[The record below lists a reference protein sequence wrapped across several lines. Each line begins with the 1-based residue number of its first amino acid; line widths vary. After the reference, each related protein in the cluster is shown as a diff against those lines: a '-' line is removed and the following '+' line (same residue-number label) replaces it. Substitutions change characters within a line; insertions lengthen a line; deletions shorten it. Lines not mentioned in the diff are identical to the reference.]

1 MARWCG
7 HHITP
12 KNIFSISNLRFK
24 LQPLSKRKISLS
36 ENELILALR
45 QKDKI
50 GAEALYDMYSSS
62 LYGII
67 YRIVQHEEIA
77 EDLLQETFVK
87 IWNSFSSF
95 DSTKGRL
102 FTWMVNVARNLSIDK
117 IRSKDFRN
125 NSKNQDL
132 ENTVNFIDEQ
142 QNTALNPDILG
153 VKELVQKLKPE
164 QKSILDLV
172 YFRGY
177 THVEAA
183 EELGIPLGT
192 VKTRMR
198 MAIITLRKFFN

>member
-1 MARWCG
+1 MSKA
-7 HHITP
+7 
-12 KNIFSISNLRFK
+12 KNT
-24 LQPLSKRKISLS
+24 LS
-36 ENELILALR
+36 EDDLILAIR
-45 QKDKI
+45 QKNKA
-50 GAEALYDMYSSS
+50 GAEALYDMYSGS
-62 LYGII
+62 LYGVI

-77 EDLLQETFVK
+77 QDLLQDTFVK
-87 IWNSFSSF
+87 IWNSFSSY
-95 DSTKGRL
+95 DPSKGRL

-117 IRSKDFRN
+117 VRSKDFRN
-125 NSKNQDL
+125 NSRNQDI

-142 QNTALNPDILG
+142 KNTEINPDVVG
-153 VKELVQKLKPE
+153 VKELMQQLKPE

-198 MAIITLRKFFN
+198 MAIMTLRKFFN

>member
-1 MARWCG
+1 LNYRNL
-7 HHITP
+7 
-12 KNIFSISNLRFK
+12 KSN
-24 LQPLSKRKISLS
+24 PLSKSRKALS
-36 ENELILALR
+36 EEELIRALR
-45 QKDKI
+45 QQEKI

-62 LYGII
+62 LYGVI

-77 EDLLQETFVK
+77 EDLLQETFLK
-87 IWNSFSSF
+87 IWNSFSAYDQS
-95 DSTKGRL
+95 KGRL
-102 FTWMVNVARNLSIDK
+102 FTWMVNLARNLSIDK
-117 IRSKDFRN
+117 LRSKDFRN

-132 ENTVNFIDEQ
+132 ENTVTSIDEQ
-142 QNTALNPDILG
+142 RNTAINPDIVG
-153 VKELVQKLKPE
+153 VKELVQQLKPD
-164 QKSILDLV
+164 QKSVLDLV

>member
-1 MARWCG
+1 M
-7 HHITP
+7 
-12 KNIFSISNLRFK
+12 
-24 LQPLSKRKISLS
+24 SKKRTTLS
-36 ENELILALR
+36 ETDLIHALR
-45 QKDKI
+45 QKDTI

-67 YRIVQHEEIA
+67 YRIVQHEELA

-87 IWNSFSSF
+87 IWNSFASY
-95 DSTKGRL
+95 DSKKGRL
-102 FTWMVNVARNLSIDK
+102 FTWMANLARNLSIDK

-125 NSKNQDL
+125 NSKNQDI

-142 QNTALNPDILG
+142 KSISINPDLLG
-153 VKELVQKLKPE
+153 IKDLVHQLKPD

-192 VKTRMR
+192 VKTRLR

>member
-1 MARWCG
+1 MSKQK
-7 HHITP
+7 IT
-12 KNIFSISNLRFK
+12 
-24 LQPLSKRKISLS
+24 LS

-45 QKDKI
+45 EKNKL

-67 YRIVQHEEIA
+67 YRIVQHEEMA
-77 EDLLQETFVK
+77 EDLLQDTFVK
-87 IWNSFSSF
+87 IWNSFSSY

-125 NSKNQDL
+125 NIKNQDI
-132 ENTVNFIDEQ
+132 ENTVNIIDEQ
-142 QNTALNPDILG
+142 RSTAINPDIVG
-153 VKELVQKLKPE
+153 VKELVQHLKPE

-198 MAIITLRKFFN
+198 MAITTLRKFFN

>member
-1 MARWCG
+1 M
-7 HHITP
+7 
-12 KNIFSISNLRFK
+12 
-24 LQPLSKRKISLS
+24 SKSRKALS
-36 ENELILALR
+36 EDELIRALR
-45 QKDKI
+45 QQDKI

-62 LYGII
+62 LYGVI

-87 IWNSFSSF
+87 IWNSFSAY
-95 DSTKGRL
+95 DPAKGRL
-102 FTWMVNVARNLSIDK
+102 FTWMVNLARNLSIDK
-117 IRSKDFRN
+117 LRSKDFRN

-132 ENTVNFIDEQ
+132 ENTVPSIDEQ
-142 QNTALNPDILG
+142 RNTAINPDIVG
-153 VKELVQKLKPE
+153 VKELVQQLKPE
-164 QKSILDLV
+164 HKSVLDLV

>member
-1 MARWCG
+1 L
-7 HHITP
+7 T
-12 KNIFSISNLRFK
+12 
-24 LQPLSKRKISLS
+24 RKTTLS
-36 ENELILALR
+36 EQDLVLALR
-45 QKDKI
+45 QKDKA
-50 GAEALYDMYSSS
+50 GVEALYNMYSSS
-62 LYGII
+62 LYGVIF
-67 YRIVQHEEIA
+67 RIVQHEEIA

-87 IWNSFSSF
+87 IWNSFSQYDAS
-95 DSTKGRL
+95 KGRL

-132 ENTVNFIDEQ
+132 ENTVNFVDEQ
-142 QNTALNPDILG
+142 VNTAINPDVVG
-153 VKELVQKLKPE
+153 VKELVNQLKPD
-164 QKSILDLV
+164 QKSVLDLV

-198 MAIITLRKFFN
+198 MAIITLRKFFR

>member
-1 MARWCG
+1 MEES
-7 HHITP
+7 IP
-12 KNIFSISNLRFK
+12 K
-24 LQPLSKRKISLS
+24 QLSKRKTALS
-36 ENELILALR
+36 ETDLIHALSTKSR
-45 QKDKI
+45 I
-50 GAEALYDMYSSS
+50 GSEALYDMYSSS

-95 DSTKGRL
+95 DSEKGRL
-102 FTWMVNVARNLSIDK
+102 FTWMVNIARNLSIDK
-117 IRSKDFRN
+117 VRSKDYRN
-125 NSKNQDL
+125 NSKNQDI

-142 QNTALNPDILG
+142 RSTAINPEIMG
-153 VKELVQKLKPE
+153 VKDLVDQLKPD

-183 EELGIPLGT
+183 DELGIPLGT
-192 VKTRMR
+192 VKTRLR
-198 MAIITLRKFFN
+198 TAIITLRTFFN

>member
-1 MARWCG
+1 MS
-7 HHITP
+7 TT
-12 KNIFSISNLRFK
+12 KK
-24 LQPLSKRKISLS
+24 TLS
-36 ENELILALR
+36 ENDLVQAIR
-45 QKDKI
+45 QKDKS

-67 YRIVQHEEIA
+67 YRIVQHEEMA
-77 EDLLQETFVK
+77 EDLLQDTFVK
-87 IWNSFSSF
+87 IWNSFSSY
-95 DSTKGRL
+95 DATKGRL

-117 IRSKDFRN
+117 VRSKDFRN

-142 QNTALNPDILG
+142 SSTAINPDTLG
-153 VKELVQKLKPE
+153 VKELVQQLKPE

>member
-1 MARWCG
+1 M
-7 HHITP
+7 IKKTT
-12 KNIFSISNLRFK
+12 
-24 LQPLSKRKISLS
+24 LS
-36 ENELILALR
+36 ENDLVLALR
-45 QKDKI
+45 QKDKA
-50 GAEALYDMYSSS
+50 GVEALYDMYSSS
-62 LYGII
+62 LYGVIF
-67 YRIVQHEEIA
+67 RIVQHEEIA

-87 IWNSFSSF
+87 IWNSFSSY
-95 DSTKGRL
+95 DPSKGRL

-142 QNTALNPDILG
+142 VNTAINPDVVG
-153 VKELVQKLKPE
+153 VRELVNQLKPD
-164 QKSILDLV
+164 QKSVLDLV

-198 MAIITLRKFFN
+198 MAIITLRKFFK

>member
-1 MARWCG
+1 M
-7 HHITP
+7 
-12 KNIFSISNLRFK
+12 
-24 LQPLSKRKISLS
+24 SKSRKALS
-36 ENELILALR
+36 EDELIRALR
-45 QKDKI
+45 QQDKI

-62 LYGII
+62 LYGVI

-77 EDLLQETFVK
+77 EDLLQETFIK
-87 IWNSFSSF
+87 IWNSFSAYDPS
-95 DSTKGRL
+95 KGRL
-102 FTWMVNVARNLSIDK
+102 FTWMVNLARNLSIDK
-117 IRSKDFRN
+117 LRSKDFRN

-132 ENTVNFIDEQ
+132 ENTVTSIDEQ
-142 QNTALNPDILG
+142 RNTAINPNIVG
-153 VKELVQKLKPE
+153 VKELVQQLKPE
-164 QKSILDLV
+164 QKSVLDLV

>member
-1 MARWCG
+1 MQ
-7 HHITP
+7 
-12 KNIFSISNLRFK
+12 ISTK
-24 LQPLSKRKISLS
+24 DQLSKKKITLS
-36 ENELILALR
+36 ETDLIQALR

-77 EDLLQETFVK
+77 EDLLQEAFLK
-87 IWNSFSSF
+87 IWNSFNSF
-95 DSTKGRL
+95 DPAKGRL
-102 FTWMVNVARNLSIDK
+102 FTWMANLVRNLSIDK

-125 NSKNQDL
+125 NSKNQDI

-142 QNTALNPDILG
+142 RSTAINPDTLG
-153 VKELVQKLKPE
+153 VKDLVDKLKPD

-192 VKTRMR
+192 VKTRLR